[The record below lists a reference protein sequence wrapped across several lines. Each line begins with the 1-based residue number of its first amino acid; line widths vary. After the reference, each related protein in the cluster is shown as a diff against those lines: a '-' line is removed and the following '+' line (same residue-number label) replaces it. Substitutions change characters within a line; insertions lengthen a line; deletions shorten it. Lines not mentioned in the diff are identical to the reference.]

1 MDLYD
6 TAIESIAARDVASG
20 NYAFIFL
27 LFILSWALGVQV
39 YWALQMEAI
48 YGYILRGEGKVIT
61 VAFQI
66 FSSKFFKKGR
76 TCK

>member
-6 TAIESIAARDVASG
+6 TAIDSITARNVASG

-27 LFILSWALGVQV
+27 LFILSWTLGVQV

-66 FSSKFFKKGR
+66 IYPSFKGR
-76 TCK
+76 ICE